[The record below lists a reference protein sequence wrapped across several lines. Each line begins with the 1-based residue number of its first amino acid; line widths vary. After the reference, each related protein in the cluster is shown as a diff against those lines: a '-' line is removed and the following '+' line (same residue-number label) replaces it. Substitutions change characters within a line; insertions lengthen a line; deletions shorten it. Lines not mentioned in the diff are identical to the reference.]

1 MQYIQI
7 LLTVIELVKV
17 VEKMIPEKG
26 QGAAKLELVR
36 KMLEESVGTI
46 QEIWP
51 SIEKSISLF
60 VKLANVAGTFKK

>member
-17 VEKMIPEKG
+17 VEKLIPEKG

-51 SIEKSISLF
+51 SIEKAISLF

>member
-1 MQYIQI
+1 MQYIQN

-51 SIEKSISLF
+51 SIEKTISLF

>member
-51 SIEKSISLF
+51 SIEKTISLF

>member
-51 SIEKSISLF
+51 SIEKAISLF